1 MAGRVKRA
9 PPVPW
14 LVGSGLACMRNEQV
28 IVRDVNFTLHKGNA
42 MVLTGPNASGKSTF
56 LRVVSKAFSL
66 ILIPVCLFDILCTI
80 SHPSHC
86 YFAVLFQCTLPP
98 LLCSTRS
105 IGGILWLNPI
115 FSTNYLVT

>member
-1 MAGRVKRA
+1 MAGHLKRA

-66 ILIPVCLFDILCTI
+66 ILIPVRLFDFPCAI
-80 SHPSHC
+80 SPPSPC
-86 YFAVLFQCTLPP
+86 FFALLF
-98 LLCSTRS
+98 
-105 IGGILWLNPI
+105 
-115 FSTNYLVT
+115 

>member
-56 LRVVSKAFSL
+56 LRVVSKS
-66 ILIPVCLFDILCTI
+66 
-80 SHPSHC
+80 
-86 YFAVLFQCTLPP
+86 
-98 LLCSTRS
+98 
-105 IGGILWLNPI
+105 I
-115 FSTNYLVT
+115 FSHLNSSMVV